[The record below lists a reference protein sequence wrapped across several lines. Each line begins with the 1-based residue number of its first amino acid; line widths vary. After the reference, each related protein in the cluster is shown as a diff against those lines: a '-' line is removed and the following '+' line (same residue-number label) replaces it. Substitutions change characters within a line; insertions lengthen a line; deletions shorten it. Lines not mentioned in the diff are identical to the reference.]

1 MLRQWCDNRPTDL
14 KQTTT
19 MEQNDKIELQVWGIT
34 YNPVQSGA
42 YALLLRQVDGEYRI
56 PIVVGVAEAQSIA
69 MRLENVIPPRPM
81 SHDLMVSMLHAFG
94 ISIDEVLIYEFNE
107 GVFMSQI
114 QLNDGEKQVSL
125 DSRTSDAIAL
135 ALRTN
140 ARIFTTPEVMKQTGI
155 LIEKNEKG
163 DPVIRKEPRTLAD
176 YSLTELQSLLD
187 EAVDREEYERA
198 AEIQRMMQTKT
209 GN

>member
-1 MLRQWCDNRPTDL
+1 
-14 KQTTT
+14 

-198 AEIQRMMQTKT
+198 AEIQRMMKTKA

>member
-1 MLRQWCDNRPTDL
+1 
-14 KQTTT
+14 

-163 DPVIRKEPRTLAD
+163 DPVIRKEPRTLSD

-209 GN
+209 GK

>member
-1 MLRQWCDNRPTDL
+1 
-14 KQTTT
+14 

-56 PIVVGVAEAQSIA
+56 PVVVGMAEAQSIA

-81 SHDLMVSMLHAFG
+81 SHDLMVSVLHAFG
-94 ISIDEVLIYEFNE
+94 ISIDEVLIYEFND
-107 GVFMSQI
+107 GVFLAQI
-114 QLNDGEKQVSL
+114 LLNDGQRQVTL

-140 ARIFTTPEVMKQTGI
+140 ARIYTTPEVLKQTGI

-163 DPVIRKEPRTLAD
+163 EPVVRKEPRTLAD
-176 YSLTELQSLLD
+176 YSLNELQSLLD
-187 EAVDREEYERA
+187 EAVDLEQYERA
-198 AEIQRMMQTKT
+198 AEIQRIMKTKT
-209 GN
+209 GQ

>member
-1 MLRQWCDNRPTDL
+1 
-14 KQTTT
+14 

-42 YALLLRQVDGEYRI
+42 YALLLRQVDGDYRI
-56 PIVVGVAEAQSIA
+56 PIVVGVAEAQAIA

-81 SHDLMVSMLHAFG
+81 THDLMVSILHAFG
-94 ISIDEVLIYEFNE
+94 ISIDEVLIYEFND

-114 QLNDGEKQVSL
+114 LLNDGQKQVTL

-176 YSLTELQSLLD
+176 YSLKELQSLLD
-187 EAVDREEYERA
+187 DAVDREEYERA
-198 AEIQRMMQTKT
+198 AEIQRMMKTKT
-209 GN
+209 GK

>member
-1 MLRQWCDNRPTDL
+1 
-14 KQTTT
+14 

-42 YALLLRQVDGEYRI
+42 YALQLRQVDGDYRI
-56 PIVVGVAEAQSIA
+56 PIVVGVAEAQAIA

-81 SHDLMVSMLHAFG
+81 THDLMVSILHAFG
-94 ISIDEVLIYEFNE
+94 ISIDEVLIYEFND

-114 QLNDGEKQVSL
+114 LLNDGEKQVSL

-140 ARIFTTPEVMKQTGI
+140 ARIFTTPEVLKLTGI

-176 YSLTELQSLLD
+176 YSLNELQSLLD
-187 EAVDREEYERA
+187 DAVDREEYERA
-198 AEIQRMMQTKT
+198 AEIQRMMKTKT
-209 GN
+209 GQ

>member
-1 MLRQWCDNRPTDL
+1 
-14 KQTTT
+14 

-198 AEIQRMMQTKT
+198 AEIQRMMKTKT

>member
-1 MLRQWCDNRPTDL
+1 
-14 KQTTT
+14 

-42 YALLLRQVDGEYRI
+42 YALLLRQVDGDYRI
-56 PIVVGVAEAQSIA
+56 PIVVGVAEAQAIA

-81 SHDLMVSMLHAFG
+81 THDLTVSILHAFG
-94 ISIDEVLIYEFNE
+94 ISIDEVLIYEFND

-114 QLNDGEKQVSL
+114 LLNDGEKQVSL

-140 ARIFTTPEVMKQTGI
+140 ARIFTTPEVLKLTGI

-176 YSLTELQSLLD
+176 YSLSELQSLLD
-187 EAVDREEYERA
+187 DAVDREEYERA
-198 AEIQRMMQTKT
+198 AEIQRMMKTKT
-209 GN
+209 GK

>member
-1 MLRQWCDNRPTDL
+1 MTIMDN
-14 KQTTT
+14 
-19 MEQNDKIELQVWGIT
+19 NDKIELQVWGIT

-56 PIVVGVAEAQSIA
+56 PVVVGVAEAQSIA

-81 SHDLMVSMLHAFG
+81 SHDLMVSILHAYG
-94 ISIDEVLIYEFNE
+94 ISIDEVLIYEFND
-107 GVFMSQI
+107 GVFMAQI
-114 QLNDGEKQVSL
+114 LFNDGEKQVTL

-140 ARIFTTPEVMKQTGI
+140 ARIYTTPEVLKQTGI

-163 DPVIRKEPRTLAD
+163 EPVVRKEPRTLAD
-176 YSLTELQSLLD
+176 YSLDELQSLLD

-198 AEIQRMMQTKT
+198 AEIQRILKTKT
-209 GN
+209 GQ

>member
-1 MLRQWCDNRPTDL
+1 
-14 KQTTT
+14 

-114 QLNDGEKQVSL
+114 QLNDGKKQVSL

>member
-1 MLRQWCDNRPTDL
+1 
-14 KQTTT
+14 

-163 DPVIRKEPRTLAD
+163 DPVIRKEPRTLAV

-198 AEIQRMMQTKT
+198 AEIQRMMKTTT

>member
-1 MLRQWCDNRPTDL
+1 
-14 KQTTT
+14 

-163 DPVIRKEPRTLAD
+163 DPVIRKEPRTLVD

>member
-1 MLRQWCDNRPTDL
+1 
-14 KQTTT
+14 

-209 GN
+209 SN

>member
-1 MLRQWCDNRPTDL
+1 
-14 KQTTT
+14 

>member
-1 MLRQWCDNRPTDL
+1 
-14 KQTTT
+14 

-163 DPVIRKEPRTLAD
+163 DSVIRKEPRTLAD

-198 AEIQRMMQTKT
+198 AEIQRMMKTKT

>member
-1 MLRQWCDNRPTDL
+1 
-14 KQTTT
+14 

-56 PIVVGVAEAQSIA
+56 PVVVGVAEAQSIA

-81 SHDLMVSMLHAFG
+81 SHDLMVSILHAFG
-94 ISIDEVLIYEFNE
+94 ISIDEVLIYEFND
-107 GVFMSQI
+107 GVFMAQI
-114 QLNDGEKQVSL
+114 LLNDGEKQVTL

-140 ARIFTTPEVMKQTGI
+140 ARIYTTPEVLKQTGI

-163 DPVIRKEPRTLAD
+163 EPVVRKEPRTLAD
-176 YSLTELQSLLD
+176 YTLDELQSLLD

-198 AEIQRMMQTKT
+198 AEIQRIIKTKT

>member
-1 MLRQWCDNRPTDL
+1 
-14 KQTTT
+14 

-209 GN
+209 GK

>member
-1 MLRQWCDNRPTDL
+1 M
-14 KQTTT
+14 TT

-56 PIVVGVAEAQSIA
+56 PVVVGMAEAQSIA

-81 SHDLMVSMLHAFG
+81 SHDLMVSVLHAFG
-94 ISIDEVLIYEFNE
+94 ISIDEVLIYEFND
-107 GVFMSQI
+107 GVFLAQI
-114 QLNDGEKQVSL
+114 LLNDGQRQVTL

-140 ARIFTTPEVMKQTGI
+140 ARIYTTPEVLKQTGI

-163 DPVIRKEPRTLAD
+163 EPVVRKEPRTLAD
-176 YSLTELQSLLD
+176 YSLNELQSLLD
-187 EAVDREEYERA
+187 EAVDLEQYERA
-198 AEIQRMMQTKT
+198 AEIQRIMKTKT
-209 GN
+209 GQ

>member
-1 MLRQWCDNRPTDL
+1 
-14 KQTTT
+14 
-19 MEQNDKIELQVWGIT
+19 
-34 YNPVQSGA
+34 
-42 YALLLRQVDGEYRI
+42 
-56 PIVVGVAEAQSIA
+56 
-69 MRLENVIPPRPM
+69 
-81 SHDLMVSMLHAFG
+81 
-94 ISIDEVLIYEFNE
+94 
-107 GVFMSQI
+107 MSQI

>member
-1 MLRQWCDNRPTDL
+1 
-14 KQTTT
+14 
-19 MEQNDKIELQVWGIT
+19 MEQSDKIELQVWGIT

-42 YALLLRQVDGEYRI
+42 YALLLRQVDGDYRI
-56 PIVVGVAEAQSIA
+56 PVVVGVAEAQSIA

-81 SHDLMVSMLHAFG
+81 SHDLMVSILHAFG
-94 ISIDEVLIYEFNE
+94 ISIDEVLIYEFND
-107 GVFMSQI
+107 GVFMAQI
-114 QLNDGEKQVSL
+114 LLNDGEKQVTL

-140 ARIFTTPEVMKQTGI
+140 ARIFTTPEVLKQTGI

-163 DPVIRKEPRTLAD
+163 EPVVRKEPRTLAD
-176 YSLTELQSLLD
+176 YSLSELQSLLD

-198 AEIQRMMQTKT
+198 AEIQRMMKTKT
-209 GN
+209 GK

>member
-1 MLRQWCDNRPTDL
+1 MTIMDN
-14 KQTTT
+14 
-19 MEQNDKIELQVWGIT
+19 NDKIELQVWGIT

-56 PIVVGVAEAQSIA
+56 PVVVGVAEAQSIA

-81 SHDLMVSMLHAFG
+81 SHDLMVSILHAYG
-94 ISIDEVLIYEFNE
+94 ISIDEVLIYEFND
-107 GVFMSQI
+107 GVFMAQI
-114 QLNDGEKQVSL
+114 LLNDGEKQVTL

-140 ARIFTTPEVMKQTGI
+140 ARIYTTPEVLKQTGI

-163 DPVIRKEPRTLAD
+163 EPVVRKEPRTLAD
-176 YSLTELQSLLD
+176 YSLDELQSLLD

-198 AEIQRMMQTKT
+198 AEIQRILKTKT
-209 GN
+209 GQ

>member
-1 MLRQWCDNRPTDL
+1 
-14 KQTTT
+14 
-19 MEQNDKIELQVWGIT
+19 MEQNDKLELQVWGIT

-198 AEIQRMMQTKT
+198 AEIQRMMKTKT

>member
-1 MLRQWCDNRPTDL
+1 
-14 KQTTT
+14 
-19 MEQNDKIELQVWGIT
+19 MEQSDKIELQVWGIT

-42 YALLLRQVDGEYRI
+42 YALLLRQVDGDYRI
-56 PIVVGVAEAQSIA
+56 PGVVGVAEAQSIA

-81 SHDLMVSMLHAFG
+81 SHDLMVSILHAFG
-94 ISIDEVLIYEFNE
+94 ISIDEVLIYEFND
-107 GVFMSQI
+107 GVFMAQI
-114 QLNDGEKQVSL
+114 LLNDGEKQVTL

-140 ARIFTTPEVMKQTGI
+140 ARIFTTPEVLKQTGI

-163 DPVIRKEPRTLAD
+163 EPVVRKEPRTLAD
-176 YSLTELQSLLD
+176 YSLSELQSLLD

-198 AEIQRMMQTKT
+198 AEIQRMMKTKT

>member
-1 MLRQWCDNRPTDL
+1 
-14 KQTTT
+14 

-42 YALLLRQVDGEYRI
+42 YALLLRQVDGDYRI
-56 PIVVGVAEAQSIA
+56 PIVVGVAEAQAIA

-81 SHDLMVSMLHAFG
+81 THDLMVSILHAFG
-94 ISIDEVLIYEFNE
+94 ISIDEVLIYEFND
-107 GVFMSQI
+107 GVFMAQI
-114 QLNDGEKQVSL
+114 LLNDGEKQVTL

-140 ARIFTTPEVMKQTGI
+140 ARIFTTPEVLKQTGI

-163 DPVIRKEPRTLAD
+163 EPVVRKEPRTLAD
-176 YSLTELQSLLD
+176 YSLSELQSLLD

-198 AEIQRMMQTKT
+198 AEIQRMMKTKT
-209 GN
+209 GK

>member
-1 MLRQWCDNRPTDL
+1 
-14 KQTTT
+14 

-42 YALLLRQVDGEYRI
+42 YALVLRQVDGEYNI
-56 PIVVGVAEAQSIA
+56 PIVVGIPEAQSIA
-69 MRLENVIPPRPM
+69 MRMENVIPPRPM
-81 SHDLMVSMLHAFG
+81 THDLMVSMLHAFG
-94 ISIDEVLIYEFNE
+94 ISIDEVLIYEFND

-140 ARIFTTPEVMKQTGI
+140 ARIYTTPEVMKQTGV
-155 LIEKNEKG
+155 LIEKNEEG
-163 DPVIRKEPRTLAD
+163 NPVILKEPQTLAD
-176 YSLTELQSLLD
+176 RSLNELQSLLE
-187 EAVDREEYERA
+187 EAVDNEEYERA
-198 AEIQRMMQTKT
+198 AEIQRIMKTKT
-209 GN
+209 CN